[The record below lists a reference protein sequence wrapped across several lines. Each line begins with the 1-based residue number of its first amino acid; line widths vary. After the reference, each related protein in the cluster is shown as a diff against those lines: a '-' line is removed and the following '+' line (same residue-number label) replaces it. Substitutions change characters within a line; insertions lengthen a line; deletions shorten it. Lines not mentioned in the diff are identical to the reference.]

1 MTNVTE
7 ARKLCPEIQLLH
19 VATYA
24 EHDTEPKYYENPD
37 RNTHKVSLDAFRN
50 ASRDIFKIFHKH
62 CDKIQKIGTDEGFM
76 DVTEKV
82 NQRLVERYIN
92 KMPELLDR
100 LQDEECGVY
109 VDWDKLGYIIE
120 SKEEEQRRLNP
131 DLDSLEKTHWNPTT
145 WRDLQ
150 LSLGAELA
158 AEIRQEVYDKLK
170 YFCSAGIN
178 FRVIVWQK
186 VELT

>member
-7 ARKLCPEIQLLH
+7 ARKLCPEIRLLH

-24 EHDTEPKYYENPD
+24 EHDTEPKYYKNPD
-37 RNTHKVSLDAFRN
+37 RNTHKVSLDAYRN

-76 DVTEKV
+76 DVTETV
-82 NQRLVERYIN
+82 NQRLIERYAD
-92 KMPELLDR
+92 KMPELLDK
-100 LQDEECGVY
+100 LEDEECGVF
-109 VDWDKLGYIIE
+109 VDWDKLGCVVE
-120 SKEEEQRRLNP
+120 SMEEEERRLSPN
-131 DLDSLEKTHWNPTT
+131 LDYPEKTHWNNTT

-158 AEIRQEVYDKLK
+158 AEIRQEVYDKLGF
-170 YFCSAGIN
+170 FCSAGT
-178 FRVIVWQK
+178 K
-186 VELT
+186 SHPTDS